1 MAKSL
6 TKSGVSVDDWLT
18 DDGLLLLESW
28 ARDGYTMVD
37 ISNKIGIDNDT
48 FLRWKDR
55 YPEIRKAVAK
65 GKELVDYQVENAL
78 LKSALGYKTKEVKVT
93 TTMRYGKV
101 VETIKEVTDKEI
113 TPNVS
118 AIQMWLYNR
127 QKDKWKNMNS
137 NKSMFDEMEEDSSIE
152 ITVTRANKNETTNGD
167 APSASD
173 DDEVFD
179 TASEDKEI
187 KVRKRTKKE
196 TEAVEKE
203 KEKEKAK
210 KKKQAADTVV
220 DESENQEVDLDE
232 WPDDWEDEDEDN

>member
-1 MAKSL
+1 MARSI

-28 ARDGYTMVD
+28 ARDGYTMTD
-37 ISNKIGIDNDT
+37 ISNKMGIDNDC

-55 YPEIRKAVAK
+55 YPEIRKAVSK

-113 TPNVS
+113 APSVP

-127 QKDKWKNMNS
+127 NKDKWKNMN
-137 NKSMFDEMEEDSSIE
+137 NAKGMFDDMEEDSSIE

-173 DDEVFD
+173 DDYD
-179 TASEDKEI
+179 TAVEEKEV
-187 KVRKRTKKE
+187 KVRKRTKAE
-196 TEAVEKE
+196 TEAVEKS
-203 KEKEKAK
+203 KKNKKA
-210 KKKQAADTVV
+210 KQAADTVV
-220 DESENQEVDLDE
+220 EEESDNQEVDLDE
-232 WPDDWEDEDEDN
+232 WPEDWDDEDEDN